1 MSRRALILFVSLGL
15 AWGIPYLFIKV
26 AGEELA
32 PSVLVLGRTGLAT
45 LVLVPLTLISR
56 SNRAALPA
64 VLRQWRPLLA
74 YTVAEVVFPWLF
86 LTRAE
91 QTLSSSTA
99 AILISAVPVVG
110 VVIALAL
117 RRAERLGSRG
127 ALGLLVGMAGV
138 SALVGLDL
146 DVSDLGAVAEMG
158 IVVLGYAIGPVIL
171 SRYLSDLPGLPVMA
185 VSITLS
191 ALIYLPVVLLGPG
204 LPDAV
209 PSGKVLAAVA
219 VLAVVCTAAAFLL
232 LFALIGELGPVR
244 ATTIV
249 YLNPVVAVIAG
260 AVFLNEQVTLWTLVG
275 FVLVLTGSYLVNGQS
290 STPATP
296 SSPSASP
303 EPTPVH

>member
-64 VLRQWRPLLA
+64 VLRHWRPVLA
-74 YTVAEVVFPWLF
+74 YTVVEVVFPWLF

-110 VVIALAL
+110 VVIALVL
-117 RRAERLGSRG
+117 RRAERLGLRG

-204 LPDAV
+204 LPSSV
-209 PSGKVLAAVA
+209 PSGKVLVAVG
-219 VLAVVCTAAAFLL
+219 VLAVVCTALAFLL

-260 AVFLNEQVTLWTLVG
+260 AVFLNEQVTAWTLVG
-275 FVLVLTGSYLVNGQS
+275 FVLVLTGSYLVNGS
-290 STPATP
+290 SSKPVPAP
-296 SSPSASP
+296 AADPQPAV
-303 EPTPVH
+303 VH

>member
-1 MSRRALILFVSLGL
+1 MNRRALILFVSLGL

-32 PSVLVLGRTGLAT
+32 PSVLVLSRTALAT
-45 LVLVPLTLISR
+45 FLLVPLTLISP

-64 VLRQWRPLLA
+64 VLRHWRPVLV
-74 YTVAEVVFPWLF
+74 YTVAEVVFPWWF

-110 VVIALAL
+110 VAIALVL
-117 RRAERLGSRG
+117 GRAERLGLRG
-127 ALGLLVGMAGV
+127 VLGLVVGMAGV

-158 IVVLGYAIGPVIL
+158 VVVLGYAIGPVIL
-171 SRYLSDLPGLPVMA
+171 ARYLSDLPGLPVMA
-185 VSITLS
+185 VSISLA

-204 LPDAV
+204 LPATM
-209 PSGKVLAAVA
+209 PSGKVLAAVG

-260 AVFLNEQVTLWTLVG
+260 AVFLNEKVTAWTLLG
-275 FVLVLTGSYLVNGQS
+275 FVLVLTGSYLVNGQTRQPS
-290 STPATP
+290 PA
-296 SSPSASP
+296 SSPDLRPA
-303 EPTPVH
+303 PVH